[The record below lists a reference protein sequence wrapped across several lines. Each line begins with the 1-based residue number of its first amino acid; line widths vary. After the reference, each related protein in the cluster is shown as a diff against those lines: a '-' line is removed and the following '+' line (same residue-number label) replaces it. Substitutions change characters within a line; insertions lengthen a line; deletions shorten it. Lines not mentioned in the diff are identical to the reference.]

1 MKYNLYAVRD
11 RLVGFNAPF
20 IMPNEEVAKR
30 AFKQRIE
37 KDPNAEDLELYR
49 VGNYDD
55 DTGIIV
61 SEQPVM
67 VTM

>member
-1 MKYNLYAVRD
+1 MKYNLYSVRD

-20 IMPNEEVAKR
+20 IMPNEDVAKR

-49 VGNYDD
+49 LGNYDD
-55 DTGIIV
+55 ETGIIV
-61 SEQPVM
+61 PEPPVM

>member
-1 MKYNLYAVRD
+1 MKYNLYSVRD

-37 KDPNAEDLELYR
+37 TDKNAEDLELYR
-49 VGNYDD
+49 LGTYDD
-55 DTGIIV
+55 DTGMITP
-61 SEQPVM
+61 EPPVM
-67 VTM
+67 VEM